1 MVEEYWIEKGSVG
14 NIESLG
20 QCFPILIS
28 LYPLSG
34 QTRGMSTFMYQV
46 VCSLKAI
53 KQVERLRQN
62 FVENGLKQQKN
73 LYHKSPPMYRF
84 VKLSLFYLC
93 RIFGVHKLSFFM
105 MRITSIL
112 FGTERDLNNF
122 GFRLNRVILFVKNVI
137 LPPHFKRFVIT
148 RKLLMMMVFLKTTC
162 GFTAI

>member
-1 MVEEYWIEKGSVG
+1 
-14 NIESLG
+14 
-20 QCFPILIS
+20 
-28 LYPLSG
+28 
-34 QTRGMSTFMYQV
+34 MSTFMCQA

-62 FVENGLKQQKN
+62 FVDNGLKQQKN
-73 LYHKSPPMYRF
+73 LYHKSPQMYRF
-84 VKLSLFYLC
+84 AKLLLSYLFP
-93 RIFGVHKLSFFM
+93 IIGVRKLSFFM

-122 GFRLNRVILFVKNVI
+122 GFQSNKAILFVKNVI
-137 LPPHFKRFVIT
+137 LPPHFKRPAIT